1 MKIDQEARYSKDHE
15 WVRAEGELYVYG
27 ISDFAQDQLS
37 DIVYLEPPEVGDS
50 FAKGDTIG
58 VVESVKAAAD
68 LYLPMGGEI
77 VEVNEALVDAPE
89 VMNSDPYGEAWIV
102 KFKAADAGEFESLM
116 TAEDYQKF
124 AEEEHE

>member
-1 MKIDQEARYSKDHE
+1 MKVDQEARYSKEHE
-15 WVRAEGELYVYG
+15 WVRAEGDLYVYG

-50 FAKGDTIG
+50 FEKGDTIG

-77 VEVNEALVDAPE
+77 VEVNEDLVDAPE
-89 VMNSDPYGEAWIV
+89 LMNSDPFGEAWIL
-102 KFKAADAGEFESLM
+102 KFKAADPGEFESLM
-116 TAEDYQKF
+116 SAEDYEKF
-124 AEEEHE
+124 AEEEGE

>member
-1 MKIDQEARYSKDHE
+1 MKIDQEARYSDEHE
-15 WVRAEGELYVYG
+15 WVRAEGDLFVYG

-37 DIVYLEPPEVGDS
+37 DIVYLEPPEVGDT
-50 FAKGDTIG
+50 FEKGDTIG

-68 LYLPMGGEI
+68 LYLPIGGEI

-116 TAEDYQKF
+116 VAEDYQKF
-124 AEEEHE
+124 AEEAHE